1 MLEQGFRLAVVVILL
16 AFAMPRLLLNVP
28 MPCRSQS
35 IGRHT
40 VIWANKRGPVR
51 NDVNLRV
58 VLADTIHTSRQ
69 ATMEKQLA
77 QHALP
82 QNVKPSGEKES
93 EVVTRSKR
101 FAPGGTGTGTWRERE
116 QTKGEGEIE
125 GTPRTEFFTM

>member
-69 ATMEKQLA
+69 ATMEKQLT

-101 FAPGGTGTGTWRERE
+101 FVPAE
-116 QTKGEGEIE
+116 QELQHGARGSKPRGKGK
-125 GTPRTEFFTM
+125 